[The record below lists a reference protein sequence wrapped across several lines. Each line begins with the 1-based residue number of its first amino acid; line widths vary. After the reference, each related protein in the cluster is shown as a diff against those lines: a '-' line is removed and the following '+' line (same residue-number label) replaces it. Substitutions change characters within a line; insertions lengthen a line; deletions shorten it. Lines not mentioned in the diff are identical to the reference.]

1 VRGRIAAHETNGEV
15 PVPDQANYS
24 SVRTFEVGGLR
35 LRGDEVLAKD
45 PRGTVLLLHGGGQT
59 RHSWKGAAD
68 VLRGAGWSSVSLD
81 SRGHGES
88 DWAPDGE
95 YSMEALSCDL
105 AVIAAEFDSPVLVGA
120 SMGGLT
126 SMVATGEGKVTP
138 RGLVLVDVAPRIEP
152 AGTQRIGDFMRA
164 RPEGFANLEEVADA
178 VAAYNPHRPRPRSLE
193 GLKKNV
199 RLRDDGRWHWHWD
212 PAFMTPP
219 AGEPNRLV
227 DRDQLVAAARRVTV
241 PTLLVRG
248 VQSDVLSEEGA
259 QELLSLIP
267 GSRLVDVAGAGH
279 MVAGDDNDI
288 FARAVLEFL
297 DGLPD

>member
-1 VRGRIAAHETNGEV
+1 VA
-15 PVPDQANYS
+15 QS
-24 SVRTFEVGGLR
+24 SVRTFEVNGIR
-35 LRGDEVLAKD
+35 VRGDELIVD
-45 PRGTVLLLHGGGQT
+45 DSRGLVFLLHGGGQT

-68 VLRGAGWSSVSLD
+68 VLAEANWSSLALD

-88 DWAPDGE
+88 DWAPDGD
-95 YSMEALSCDL
+95 YSMAALVADVAGVASEYDT
-105 AVIAAEFDSPVLVGA
+105 APVLVGA

-126 SMVATGEGKVTP
+126 SLVATGEGKVVP

-152 AGTQRIGDFMRA
+152 EGTERIAAFMHA
-164 RPEGFANLEEVADA
+164 RPEGFANLDEVADA

-212 PAFMTPP
+212 PAFMTPNSN
-219 AGEPNRLV
+219 EPNRLV
-227 DRDQLVAAARRVTV
+227 DPVLLEAAARNVTV

-248 VQSDVLSEEGA
+248 VQSDVLSPQGA
-259 QELLSLIP
+259 QELLALIP

-288 FARAVLEFL
+288 FARAVIDFL
-297 DGLPD
+297 TGLPS

>member
-1 VRGRIAAHETNGEV
+1 VA
-15 PVPDQANYS
+15 QS
-24 SVRTFEVGGLR
+24 SVRTFEVNGIR
-35 LRGDEVLAKD
+35 VRGDELIVD
-45 PRGTVLLLHGGGQT
+45 DSRGLVFLLHGGGQT

-68 VLRGAGWSSVSLD
+68 VLAEANWSSLALD

-88 DWAPDGE
+88 DWAPDGD
-95 YSMEALSCDL
+95 YSMAALVADVAGVASEYDT
-105 AVIAAEFDSPVLVGA
+105 APVLVGA

-126 SMVATGEGKVTP
+126 SLVAAGEGKVVP

-152 AGTQRIGDFMRA
+152 EGTARIAAFMHA
-164 RPEGFANLEEVADA
+164 RPEGFANLDEVADA

-212 PAFMTPP
+212 PAFMTPNSN
-219 AGEPNRLV
+219 EPNRLV
-227 DRDQLVAAARRVTV
+227 DPVLLEAAARNVTV

-248 VQSDVLSEEGA
+248 VQSDVLSPQGA
-259 QELLSLIP
+259 QELLALIP

-288 FARAVLEFL
+288 FARAVIDFL
-297 DGLPD
+297 TGLPS